1 MPAADSP
8 VVALLVT
15 APLCH
20 FCAQAHELLNRLARE
35 GLSLRIDELGWDDEG
50 GLRMVQRDGVPF
62 PPALYLDGVLW
73 AYGRIS
79 ERALRRRLA
88 SMMAAT

>member
-1 MPAADSP
+1 MPTVDSP
-8 VVALLVT
+8 IVALLVT

-20 FCAQAHELLNRLARE
+20 FCAQAHEVLNRLARE
-35 GLSLRIDELGWDDEG
+35 GLPLRIDELGWDDEG
-50 GLRMVQRDGVPF
+50 GTRLVRHDGVPF

-79 ERALRRRLA
+79 ERALRKQLT
-88 SMMAAT
+88 SMMAST